1 MRDFQLKLIENDE
14 ISDEAFPFKLDEKA
28 TVLDLKVAF
37 TEKQGYTPDR
47 VRLMYRRQEGDDEP
61 LEDTDLL
68 DDIEKNPGVFL
79 LELPTLGTL
88 SGKISIFRKMSE
100 IQEGEKIE
108 LLIGSMKKFQHHM
121 LKYEK
126 NNFSIP
132 DCKFFIHFSL
142 VISVLKK
149 HCIIFYSK
157 ISMGPKQTRRG

>member
-1 MRDFQLKLIENDE
+1 MRDFQLKLIENNE
-14 ISDEAFPFKLDEKA
+14 ISDEDFPFKLDEKA

-37 TEKQGYTPDR
+37 TETEGKGYTPDQL
-47 VRLMYRRQEGDDEP
+47 RLIYQRQEGDEP

-68 DDIEKNPGVFL
+68 DDIEKHPGVFL
-79 LELPTLGTL
+79 LELPTLGT
-88 SGKISIFRKMSE
+88 SGISIFRKMSE

>member
-79 LELPTLGTL
+79 LELPTLGT
-88 SGKISIFRKMSE
+88 SGISIFRKMSE

-108 LLIGSMKKFQHHM
+108 LLIGSMKKFQHYLLGWSGNIVEKHS
-121 LKYEK
+121 K
-126 NNFSIP
+126 NNYSIP
-132 DCKFFIHFSL
+132 YCK
-142 VISVLKK
+142 
-149 HCIIFYSK
+149 Y
-157 ISMGPKQTRRG
+157 